1 VYCKM
6 KSNGSSGSPQAVAS
20 NISRRSFALTWVCAV
35 PNLCGFFR
43 TAPPIHRQ
51 TTKLM
56 GTFCEIQICHSD
68 ASLAQQAIRRAFD
81 EIERVSRLL
90 SNHDP
95 ESELSVLNREASRS
109 PFRVSEELLAFI
121 RRCRV
126 LYEATDNAFD
136 PTVGPLVRAWGF
148 FTSNPGKPSDRD
160 IAAAKAI
167 SGFDKV
173 QVNEAARTVSFVVAG
188 MEIDSGGI
196 GKGYAV
202 DRAVQVLSE
211 QGINAALVSA
221 GGSTL
226 YALGCPVERPGWRI
240 AIKNPADLRRPLALV
255 DLCGCSLSTS
265 GVSEKSVQV
274 GSRRYSHIFDPR
286 TGEPVEG
293 MCQVTV
299 IAPRATESDA
309 LTKAAFI
316 LPRDSVINLFR
327 SRSGVH
333 ALRMEGP
340 CGERSVWITPWSSSV
355 FVKNPGTSS

>member
-1 VYCKM
+1 
-6 KSNGSSGSPQAVAS
+6 
-20 NISRRSFALTWVCAV
+20 
-35 PNLCGFFR
+35 
-43 TAPPIHRQ
+43 
-51 TTKLM
+51 M

-68 ASLAQQAIRRAFD
+68 ASLAQHAIRRAFD
-81 EIERVSRLL
+81 EMERVSRLL
-90 SNHDP
+90 SNYDP
-95 ESELSVLNREASRS
+95 ESELSVLNREAFRA
-109 PFRVSEELLAFI
+109 PFRVSDELLDFV

-126 LYEATDNAFD
+126 LYEATEGAFD

-148 FTSNPGKPSDRD
+148 FTSQPRKPSNRM

-173 QVNEAARTVSFVVAG
+173 HLNEAARTVSYAVAG

-202 DRAVQVLSE
+202 DRAVQILRNLGVK
-211 QGINAALVSA
+211 AALVSA

-226 YALGCPVERPGWRI
+226 YALGCPPGRPGWKI
-240 AIKNPADLRRPLALV
+240 ALKNPADLHPASALV
-255 DLCGCSLSTS
+255 HLCGSSLSTS
-265 GVSEKSVQV
+265 GVSEKSVLA

-299 IAPRATESDA
+299 IAPSATESDA
-309 LTKAAFI
+309 LTKGAFI
-316 LPRDSVINLFR
+316 LPRDSVISLFR
-327 SRSGVH
+327 RRAGVH

-340 CGERSVWITPWSSSV
+340 CGEPSVWITPWSSSV
-355 FVKNPGTSS
+355 FVQNSSAS